1 MNKPLNEQKEAVQP
15 VAPSQS
21 NMQTINLD
29 MFGND
34 DLLVIKEVAAILR
47 VSVMTVRRFVE
58 SKYLNVYRLGG
69 CLRFKPRD
77 IKDFIERA
85 QSERIKTYAGK
96 KN

>member
-1 MNKPLNEQKEAVQP
+1 MKKPLKQQKRSVQP
-15 VAPSQS
+15 VALSQP
-21 NMQTINLD
+21 NMQRINLD

-34 DLLVIKEVAAILR
+34 DLLVIKEVAAVLR
-47 VSVMTVRRFVE
+47 VSEMTVRRFVE

-69 CLRFKPRD
+69 CLRFKPKD

-85 QSERIKTYAGK
+85 QSERIKAYAGQ